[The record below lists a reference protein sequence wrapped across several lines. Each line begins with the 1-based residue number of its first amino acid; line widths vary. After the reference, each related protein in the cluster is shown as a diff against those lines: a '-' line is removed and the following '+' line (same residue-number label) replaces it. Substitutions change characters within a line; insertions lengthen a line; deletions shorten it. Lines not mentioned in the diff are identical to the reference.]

1 MSTFKFH
8 VLREKK
14 EQLTSPFGMRNG
26 TLHKGADFINGS
38 DKRQGDTIVAPFAG
52 VITAVTNDVT
62 GSSTSKP
69 RGNTITMQLTNTD
82 FECRFY
88 HLKKDSVVVKV
99 GQKIKAGQNLAL
111 MGYTGLCRPEGE
123 KGTHLHFEIRLK
135 GEPVDPIPY
144 LKGTK
149 PVTKPMAKPPEP
161 VKVSNKKYSVLSASL
176 NIRSGPG
183 LTNARVGFLK
193 RGEIFEVLEAKD
205 GWGRIAKDRWC
216 SLDPA
221 YAKEAVLYKVTAR
234 VLNVRSG
241 PGTQYSDIGNL
252 KKGTLIHVFNA
263 SGAWGRIGKN
273 EWCSLRPDLVVKA

>member
-8 VLREKK
+8 VLGEKK

-38 DKRQGDTIVAPFAG
+38 GKSQGDSIVAPFAG
-52 VITAVTNDVT
+52 VITTVTNDVT

-69 RGNTITMQLTNTD
+69 RGNTIIMQLENKD

-99 GQKIKAGQNLAL
+99 GQKVKAGQKLAL
-111 MGYTGLCRPEGE
+111 MGYTGLCSPEGA

-149 PVTKPMAKPPEP
+149 PVVKPVAKPPKP
-161 VKVSNKKYSVLSASL
+161 ANVPNKKYSVLCAAL

-193 RGEIFEVLEAKD
+193 RGEIFEVLEVEN
-205 GWGRIAKDRWC
+205 GWGRIAKGQWC

-221 YAKEAVLYKVTAR
+221 FAKEAVLYKVTAS
-234 VLNVRSG
+234 VLNIRSG

-252 KKGTLIHVFNA
+252 KRGTLIHVFNA
-263 SGAWGRIGKN
+263 SGAWGRIDKDK
-273 EWCSLRPDLVVKA
+273 WCSLRPDLVVKA